1 MTEDNEGEIKDDTIE
16 YNKNSEHEDVPEP
29 LNEIIKNHDID
40 ELVNF
45 LKNSKDG
52 NSNDV
57 LNLNTSFIEHHLS
70 GVDMFLEL
78 AVKLEPENAEHHYNR
93 ALFLENQKAYEAA
106 KEEYK
111 VAIDLDNKNES
122 YYSEYGNL
130 LMALNDLGGAER
142 QYLEA
147 LQINPTNANVWT
159 NLGIL
164 YTNNKDIDKAE
175 NALKKAISLEPNSTL
190 PYLNLIKLYRGTG
203 KKNEAIEIKNL
214 YKSLKLDSLEINIMH
229 LDR

>member
-1 MTEDNEGEIKDDTIE
+1 
-16 YNKNSEHEDVPEP
+16 
-29 LNEIIKNHDID
+29 
-40 ELVNF
+40 
-45 LKNSKDG
+45 
-52 NSNDV
+52 
-57 LNLNTSFIEHHLS
+57 
-70 GVDMFLEL
+70 MFLEL
-78 AVKLEPENAEHHYNR
+78 AVKLEPEIAEHHYNR

-111 VAIDLDNKNES
+111 VAIDLDDKNES

-130 LMALNDLGGAER
+130 LLALNEFGGAEQ

-147 LQINPTNANVWT
+147 LQLNPANANVWT

-164 YTNNKDIDKAE
+164 YIYNKDVDRAE
-175 NALKKAISLEPNSTL
+175 NALKKAISLEPNNTL
-190 PYLNLIKLYRGTG
+190 PYLNLIKLYNGTG
-203 KKNEAIEIKNL
+203 KENEAKEIKNL

>member
-1 MTEDNEGEIKDDTIE
+1 MTEDNEGESIDSTIE
-16 YNKNSEHEDVPEP
+16 TTKDSEPENVPEA
-29 LNEIIKNHDID
+29 LNDIMKNHDID
-40 ELVNF
+40 ELINF
-45 LKNSKDG
+45 LKETKEG
-52 NSNDV
+52 NSNEV
-57 LNLNTSFIEHHLS
+57 LDLNTSFIEHHLS

-111 VAIDLDNKNES
+111 VAIDLDNRNES

-130 LMALNDLGGAER
+130 LLALNDFGGAEQ

-147 LQINPTNANVWT
+147 LQLNPANANIWT

-164 YTNNKDIDKAE
+164 YINNKDVDKAE
-175 NALKKAISLEPNSTL
+175 NALKKAISLEPNTTL
-190 PYLNLIKLYRGTG
+190 PYLNLIKLYKRTG
-203 KKNEAIEIKNL
+203 KDNKANEIKNL
-214 YKSLKLDSLEINIMH
+214 YRSLKLDYLEINILH